1 MKLLKSI
8 LLSKNGEC
16 RMIKIIICIL
26 VSLLCVTGCQNNV
39 SKNNDSNEIESIFIE
54 KKDNCDNDLELY
66 YKDSMGIKYYGV
78 CLSKIKLIY
87 SDKEVELKDVIKQDS
102 KILDEVINKLKL
114 SDVLYDGGTKIYKT
128 PSYSNFVNSNNGFTV
143 IKCNAMHNETLEDG
157 TMIVNSNNDYYFGNS
172 SLEFK
177 DGYCINN

>member
-1 MKLLKSI
+1 
-8 LLSKNGEC
+8 
-16 RMIKIIICIL
+16 MIKIIIYIL
-26 VSLLCVTGCQNNV
+26 VSLLCVTGCQDNV
-39 SKNNDSNEIESIFIE
+39 IKNDDSNEIESISIE

-66 YKDSMGIKYYGV
+66 YKDSMGIKYYV
-78 CLSKIKLIY
+78 ACLSKIKFIY

-114 SDVLYDGGTKIYKT
+114 SDVLYDGGTKIYKNS
-128 PSYSNFVNSNNGFTV
+128 SYSNFVNSNNGFTV

-157 TMIVNSNNDYYFGNS
+157 TMIVDYNNDYYFGDS